1 MSPFLAGTPVIAKVD
16 NGFLFVEH
24 PDGELRLPR
33 VPCNDWN
40 GIERATGIPAAGF
53 TQTRCQ
59 AAGRQQV
66 VTTRVH
72 PILVNSIS
80 PKAPMPLHVVA
91 TSDRRTDVHTG
102 DINILITLLN
112 QLART

>member
-1 MSPFLAGTPVIAKVD
+1 MIAKVD

-40 GIERATGIPAAGF
+40 GIEHVTGIPAAGY
-53 TQTRCQ
+53 TQARYE
-59 AAGRQQV
+59 AAGRQPV
-66 VTTRVH
+66 ITTRVH
-72 PILVNSIS
+72 PILIERVG
-80 PKAPMPLHVVA
+80 PKTPMPLHIIT
-91 TSDRRTDVHTG
+91 TSDKRSDVHSD
-102 DINILITLLN
+102 DIGIIITLLN